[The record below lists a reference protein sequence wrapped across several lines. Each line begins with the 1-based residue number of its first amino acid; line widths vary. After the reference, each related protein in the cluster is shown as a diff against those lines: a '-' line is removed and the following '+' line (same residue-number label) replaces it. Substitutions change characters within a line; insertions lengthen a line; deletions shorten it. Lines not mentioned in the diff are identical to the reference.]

1 MARVIFRS
9 RRRTGARPRLL
20 IAAALLLLAVGV
32 AGGWLGASRLLP
44 QRVAYTKGLAAP
56 PLAHRD
62 IPPAPPELQA
72 TLERIAAGY
81 REPVG
86 IAVSDVTSGWTAAVS
101 GDQTFPQQS
110 VSKLWVAL
118 AVMQAVDE
126 RRLAL
131 DQTVVMHDEDR
142 SVFNQP
148 LASRIRGP
156 NGLSITMSDLLR
168 HALIESDNA
177 ANDMLIREVGGA
189 GVVTQNIA
197 DKRLKGLAVGGTERD
212 VQTRTAGLEW
222 KPEYGRTWIF
232 KQARA
237 LLPDD
242 VRDQALASY
251 LANPPDGATPLGI
264 VTALGELK
272 RGELLSRAST
282 DFMLDLMGEART
294 GQMRLRAGMAPG
306 WSLAHKT
313 GTGPDWRGAS
323 VGINDVGLMTA
334 PDGRTYAVAV
344 MVRQTSQPASARH
357 RLMAGVARA
366 VESYWALA
374 GERKEI
380 QTAANPAQ
388 AAPLAPKTAS
398 QSPQTANG
406 L

>member
-1 MARVIFRS
+1 MTGVISRT
-9 RRRTGARPRLL
+9 RRRGRTRPRLL
-20 IAAALLLLAVGV
+20 AGAAALLLAAGV
-32 AGGWLGASRLLP
+32 AVGWLGASRLAP
-44 QRVAYTKGLAAP
+44 QRISYTKGPAAP
-56 PLAHRD
+56 LMHRTA
-62 IPPAPPELQA
+62 PPAPPQLQA

-86 IAVSDVTSGWTAAVS
+86 IAVTDVTSGWTAQVS

-118 AVMQAVDE
+118 AVMQAVDN
-126 RRLAL
+126 RRLSL
-131 DQTVVMHDEDR
+131 DQTVVMHADDR
-142 SVFNQP
+142 SVFYQP

-156 NGLSITMSDLLR
+156 NGLPITLSDLLR

-189 GVVTQNIA
+189 SVVTQNIA
-197 DKRLKGLAVGGTERD
+197 DKHLAGLAVGGTERD

-222 KPEYGRTWIF
+222 RPEYGQTWIF

-242 VRDQALASY
+242 VRDQALANY
-251 LANPPDGATPLGI
+251 LANPPDGATPQGI
-264 VTALGELK
+264 VTALSELK

-294 GQMRLRAGMAPG
+294 GQLRLRAGMAPG

-334 PDGRTYAVAV
+334 PDGHSYAVAV
-344 MVRQTSQPASARH
+344 MIRQTSQRPSARH
-357 RLMAGVARA
+357 QLMAGVARA
-366 VESYWALA
+366 VESYWAIA
-374 GERKEI
+374 GHQGGVQPGES
-380 QTAANPAQ
+380 QQAVNTAQGAPQ
-388 AAPLAPKTAS
+388 AV
-398 QSPQTANG
+398 NG

>member
-1 MARVIFRS
+1 MTGLG
-9 RRRTGARPRLL
+9 RRRLL
-20 IAAALLLLAVGV
+20 RTRGRSAWLVGGAALLLAAGAVG
-32 AGGWLGASRLLP
+32 GYFGASHLAP
-44 QRVAYTKGLAAP
+44 QKIAYTKGPPA
-56 PLAHRD
+56 PLAERPA
-62 IPPAPPELQA
+62 PPAPPELQA

-86 IAVSDVTSGWTAAVS
+86 LAVSDVTTGWTAQVS

-118 AVMQAVDE
+118 AVMQAVDQ
-126 RRLAL
+126 RRLSL

-156 NGLSITMSDLLR
+156 NGLSITLSDLLR

-177 ANDMLIREVGGA
+177 ANDMLIREVGGP

-197 DKRLKGLAVGGTERD
+197 DKHLRGLAVGGTERD

-242 VRDQALASY
+242 VRDQALANY

-264 VTALGELK
+264 VTALSELK

-282 DFMLDLMGEART
+282 DFMLELMEEART

-306 WSLAHKT
+306 WTLAHKT

-334 PDGRTYAVAV
+334 PDGHTYAVAV
-344 MVRQTSQPASARH
+344 MVRQTSQPPAARH

-374 GERKEI
+374 GQQART
-380 QTAANPAQ
+380 QTAANRPPVGSQAVP
-388 AAPLAPKTAS
+388 AAP
-398 QSPQTANG
+398 QVANG